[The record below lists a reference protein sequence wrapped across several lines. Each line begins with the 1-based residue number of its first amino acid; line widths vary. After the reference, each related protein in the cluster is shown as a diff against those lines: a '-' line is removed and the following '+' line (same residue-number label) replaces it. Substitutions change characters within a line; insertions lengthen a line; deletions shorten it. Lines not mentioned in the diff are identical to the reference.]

1 MFVLEPWSI
10 THTHTLHTPM
20 FAHNVYPARSPVCRR
35 DSPTR
40 RLQGRSTY
48 RFQDRDQAAQQVNST
63 DAQDGAR
70 LQLKWLDPDHQA
82 SMSLTWLN
90 TFAQVTLL
98 LHSSVVSFFLATVIH
113 DFSCVLLIV
122 KRVLSFDDLL
132 SRVML
137 WSRT

>member
-1 MFVLEPWSI
+1 MC
-10 THTHTLHTPM
+10 TLRTP
-20 FAHNVYPARSPVCRR
+20 VTLRVPARSPVRR
-35 DSPTR
+35 HDSPKR
-40 RLQGRSTY
+40 RLQGRSTF

-70 LQLKWLDPDHQA
+70 HQLKWLDADHQA

-98 LHSSVVSFFLATVIH
+98 LHSSAVSFFLAKVIH

>member
-1 MFVLEPWSI
+1 MCIP
-10 THTHTLHTPM
+10 HTPM
-20 FAHNVYPARSPVCRR
+20 CTLRTPVTLCVPAHSPVRR
-35 DSPTR
+35 HDSPKR
-40 RLQGRSTY
+40 RHQGRPTF
-48 RFQDRDQAAQQVNST
+48 RFQDWDQAPQQVNST

-70 LQLKWLDPDHQA
+70 HQLKWLDADHQA

-90 TFAQVTLL
+90 AFAQVTLL